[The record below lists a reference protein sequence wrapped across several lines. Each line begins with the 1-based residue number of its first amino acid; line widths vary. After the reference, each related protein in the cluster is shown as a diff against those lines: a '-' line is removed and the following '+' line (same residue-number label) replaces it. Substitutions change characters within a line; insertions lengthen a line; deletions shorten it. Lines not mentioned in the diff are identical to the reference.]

1 MSGVL
6 PRFVTPSDVRDLKVR
21 VDPYVRAMDQSI
33 PSCASA
39 SADVKTSWATFSSSW
54 RAFFNEDDSWL
65 HTAAQM
71 DQAEAYEVD
80 VSHWQTWLTQQR
92 CATGA
97 PTIQPSSSGT
107 KSEQQWTGTI
117 RTVAIA
123 GAVIAAALGIRA
135 VTK

>member
-1 MSGVL
+1 MSGIL
-6 PRFVTPSDVRDLKVR
+6 PRFVTPSDVRDLKTR
-21 VDPYVRAMDQSI
+21 IDPYVRAMDQSI
-33 PSCASA
+33 PSCASVTT
-39 SADVKTSWATFSSSW
+39 DVKASWSTFSSSW
-54 RAFFNEDDSWL
+54 RTFFDEEDSWL

-80 VSHWQTWLTQQR
+80 VSRWQAWFAKQR

-97 PTIQPSSSGT
+97 PAIQPSSSGA
-107 KSEQQWTGTI
+107 KSEQWTGTI